1 MNGPPHEQPECRF
14 GIMSK
19 LMGALQL
26 LKVLIVHLRLRKERQ
41 LGVLTAVGVAQG
53 VLGNLLVD
61 LMALAE
67 SLGKSRKR
75 RSCLLARG

>member
-1 MNGPPHEQPECRF
+1 
-14 GIMSK
+14 MSK